1 MCDALVDSFFH
12 SLDQFAVGQ
21 AEGKERSEELPK
33 KKKTTTK
40 HKSTILSKRPQ
51 LKLNRLLLPNKKN

>member
-1 MCDALVDSFFH
+1 MCDALVDRFFH

-33 KKKTTTK
+33 KKKTN
-40 HKSTILSKRPQ
+40 HKT
-51 LKLNRLLLPNKKN
+51 

>member
-33 KKKTTTK
+33 KKKQ
-40 HKSTILSKRPQ
+40 PQ
-51 LKLNRLLLPNKKN
+51 NISQQY